1 METTEDMIRGW
12 VDHSMGDWKYLPEPP
27 LADPIAWVNKNA
39 PDLIR
44 ALSAQREAL
53 IYLAKEIDK
62 LKVPQ

>member
-1 METTEDMIRGW
+1 MTDGRP
-12 VDHSMGDWKYLPEPP
+12 DWLGKP
-27 LADPIAWVNKNA
+27 DPIGWANKNA

-62 LKVPQ
+62 LKAAQ